1 MLQDRSRLLKETR
14 ATDFIHTKRDMC
26 GSICTAM
33 PNSITVKYSD
43 KKETG
48 KQQLPSSCILW
59 KISWSI
65 WMSRIIVHS
74 ALLWTMPE

>member
-48 KQQLPSSCILW
+48 KQQLPSSCIL
-59 KISWSI
+59 
-65 WMSRIIVHS
+65 
-74 ALLWTMPE
+74 